1 MSQQVFSEQERTSD
15 FLRLYRTFRYD
26 NQIQFYER
34 RVKEYVN
41 AQRQAIWLSIGLI
54 FLTALAGAIES
65 VVPSWLR
72 TPLLLIAA
80 ICPILSTALAG
91 YTALHGF
98 TQQAKLFRDA
108 RNNLVNIVEP
118 APGSAENT
126 GVLAEQ
132 IEAYVQQVEE
142 VLQKEHSFWGQL
154 VADLTPP
161 GA

>member
-1 MSQQVFSEQERTSD
+1 MNQRSFTELERASD
-15 FLRLYRTFRYD
+15 FLRLYRTFRYE

-41 AQRQAIWLSIGLI
+41 AQRQAIWVSITLV

-65 VVPSWLR
+65 VVPPWLR
-72 TPLLLIAA
+72 SILLLIAA

-108 RNNLVNIVEP
+108 RNNLLTITEP
-118 APGSAENT
+118 DLPDRADASS
-126 GVLAEQ
+126 LAEQ
-132 IEAYVQQVEE
+132 IDEYVQQVEE
-142 VLQKEHSFWGQL
+142 VLQREHSFWGQL
-154 VADLTPP
+154 VQDLPPP